1 MIKTENGI
9 VQFFLYCSYRFG
21 IEPGMD
27 VVGWY
32 VLYQKCSHKDG
43 IQNQNF
49 DNIPIVV
56 CHCIDNISCD
66 DWKNPGWRML
76 DNEKENG
83 TSQRAIV
90 SLEKRK
96 KRAQVI
102 FSVPAED
109 VHHGSF
115 FLPEIL
121 F

>member
-1 MIKTENGI
+1 M
-9 VQFFLYCSYRFG
+9 VRPSYIIAITYR
-21 IEPGMD
+21 IT
-27 VVGWY
+27 
-32 VLYQKCSHKDG
+32 L
-43 IQNQNF
+43 
-49 DNIPIVV
+49 
-56 CHCIDNISCD
+56 IDNISCD
-66 DWKNPGWRML
+66 DWKNPGWGML

>member
-1 MIKTENGI
+1 
-9 VQFFLYCSYRFG
+9 
-21 IEPGMD
+21 MD

-32 VLYQKCSHKDG
+32 VLYQKCNHKDG

-49 DNIPIVV
+49 GNIPVVV
-56 CHCIDNISCD
+56 CLCIDNISFD
-66 DWKNPGWRML
+66 DWKNPGWGML

-83 TSQRAIV
+83 TNQRAIV

>member
-1 MIKTENGI
+1 
-9 VQFFLYCSYRFG
+9 
-21 IEPGMD
+21 MD

-32 VLYQKCSHKDG
+32 VLYQKCNHKDG

-49 DNIPIVV
+49 GNIPVVV

-66 DWKNPGWRML
+66 DWKNPGWGML

-102 FSVPAED
+102 FSDPAYLCNIYLCIFRLI
-109 VHHGSF
+109 HIISGLSF
-115 FLPEIL
+115 PTPLSSFPS
-121 F
+121 

>member
-1 MIKTENGI
+1 MK
-9 VQFFLYCSYRFG
+9 L
-21 IEPGMD
+21 
-27 VVGWY
+27 
-32 VLYQKCSHKDG
+32 
-43 IQNQNF
+43 
-49 DNIPIVV
+49 
-56 CHCIDNISCD
+56 
-66 DWKNPGWRML
+66 KNVI

>member
-1 MIKTENGI
+1 MKSDEVVKVEEILSN
-9 VQFFLYCSYRFG
+9 FLLFLYILRYIYNCTF
-21 IEPGMD
+21 
-27 VVGWY
+27 
-32 VLYQKCSHKDG
+32 
-43 IQNQNF
+43 
-49 DNIPIVV
+49 
-56 CHCIDNISCD
+56 NISCD
-66 DWKNPGWRML
+66 DWKNPGWGML

-109 VHHGSF
+109 VHHVSF
-115 FLPEIL
+115 FLPKIL

>member
-1 MIKTENGI
+1 
-9 VQFFLYCSYRFG
+9 
-21 IEPGMD
+21 MD

-32 VLYQKCSHKDG
+32 VLYQKYNHKDG

-49 DNIPIVV
+49 GNIPVVV

-66 DWKNPGWRML
+66 DWKNPGWGML
-76 DNEKENG
+76 DN
-83 TSQRAIV
+83 
-90 SLEKRK
+90 EKRK

>member
-1 MIKTENGI
+1 
-9 VQFFLYCSYRFG
+9 
-21 IEPGMD
+21 MD

-32 VLYQKCSHKDG
+32 VLYQKCNHKDG

-49 DNIPIVV
+49 GNIPVVV

-66 DWKNPGWRML
+66 DWKNPGWGML

-83 TSQRAIV
+83 TNQRAIV

-109 VHHGSF
+109 ASWQLLPARDPVLKF
-115 FLPEIL
+115 VVCYFLVSLP
-121 F
+121 

>member
-1 MIKTENGI
+1 MKVFKTIESDITKSGQSLSVFRKEFKNVYRDFMSAVSGI
-9 VQFFLYCSYRFG
+9 
-21 IEPGMD
+21 
-27 VVGWY
+27 
-32 VLYQKCSHKDG
+32 
-43 IQNQNF
+43 
-49 DNIPIVV
+49 
-56 CHCIDNISCD
+56 
-66 DWKNPGWRML
+66 
-76 DNEKENG
+76 KENG

-102 FSVPAED
+102 FFVPAED

>member
-1 MIKTENGI
+1 
-9 VQFFLYCSYRFG
+9 
-21 IEPGMD
+21 
-27 VVGWY
+27 
-32 VLYQKCSHKDG
+32 
-43 IQNQNF
+43 
-49 DNIPIVV
+49 
-56 CHCIDNISCD
+56 
-66 DWKNPGWRML
+66 ML

-83 TSQRAIV
+83 TNQRAIV